1 MPTRIAVL
9 VIPAIQHL
17 PFADLLLTLNDL
29 GLLLKCL
36 SVPRKLEVLMVV
48 FTSPT
53 CDFLGVTVPYSL
65 GHPIISRLRAFLS
78 SLPGLRTTGRDSWTI
93 DSYPDSRFAAKR
105 MYSVLVISASGQ
117 ALQALRDH
125 DLLDPYL
132 ALLGSEEAHR
142 VSRIDV
148 SLDLRT
154 PTAPI
159 LAKLRRRDRAKKKP
173 FHLSRKACPVRFFMD
188 HNAAGVFTGSAY
200 FGKRRNA
207 KVMAVVYDKQH
218 EQVRSDKPDPGP
230 VTRYELRV
238 TASMNPSLRDASK
251 PEAIFWHFMAPD
263 ILPKPDY
270 LVPAW
275 FGYGQGFYLSS
286 PPSPGNN
293 ESVHFASRL
302 RKSAE
307 FADLCAQSLDLPGGR
322 QLLFAALREHGV
334 DIKAGSDTPLEDYV
348 LCMPPLRHFPSTHLQ
363 NVFVDPASTRAKER
377 LEPEPL
383 ECTCRDTY
391 IHVRGIRVKSTA
403 GPCHRP
409 CKLNVDYLPGYEDL
423 RMK

>member
-1 MPTRIAVL
+1 
-9 VIPAIQHL
+9 
-17 PFADLLLTLNDL
+17 
-29 GLLLKCL
+29 
-36 SVPRKLEVLMVV
+36 MVV
-48 FTSPT
+48 FSSPT
-53 CDFLGVTVPYSL
+53 CDFLGVTVPFSH
-65 GHPIISRLRAFLS
+65 GHPIISKLRVFLS
-78 SLPGLRTTGRDSWTI
+78 ALPGLRVQGSNAWTL
-93 DSYPDSRFAAKR
+93 DAYPDARFAAKR

-125 DLLDPYL
+125 DLLDAYL
-132 ALLGSEEAHR
+132 VLLGSEEAHR

-148 SLDLRT
+148 SLDLQT

-159 LAKLRRRDRAKKKP
+159 LAKLRRRDRDKKKP
-173 FHLSRKACPVRFFMD
+173 FRLSRKACPVRFFME
-188 HNAAGVFTGSAY
+188 HNEAGMYTGTAY

-207 KVMAVVYDKQH
+207 KVMAVIYDKQH
-218 EQVRSDKPDPGP
+218 EQVGRGNPDPGP
-230 VTRYELRV
+230 ATRYELRV
-238 TASMNPSLRDASK
+238 TASMNPTLRDASK

-270 LVPAW
+270 LVPTW
-275 FGYGQGFYLSS
+275 QGYGIGFAIASL
-286 PPSPGNN
+286 PSPVDNDCA
-293 ESVHFASRL
+293 HFASRL

-307 FADLCAQSLDLPGGR
+307 FADLCAQSLELPGGE
-322 QLLFAALREHGV
+322 QLLFEALREHGV
-334 DIKAGSDTPLEDYV
+334 NVKTGSDTPLEDYV

-363 NVFVDPASTRAKER
+363 NVFIDPASTRAKEK

-391 IHVRGIRVKSTA
+391 IHVRGIRVKSTP
-403 GPCHRP
+403 GPCYRP